1 MLLVGAN
8 HAAGHARAGIAG
20 RLAGIVIL
28 RRMHD
33 DGAAHD
39 VGGGVAPQ
47 TNAIHLRIH
56 MRYAAGIGDEVVA
69 IARVVCA
76 VAGAAV
82 RLHRRVEMA
91 AGAAGIG
98 RAAIAFFMDM
108 KTVATARL

>member
-8 HAAGHARAGIAG
+8 HAARHPRTGIAG

-28 RRMHD
+28 RRMHN

-69 IARVVCA
+69 VTGVMGTMP
-76 VAGAAV
+76 GAAM
-82 RLHRRVEMA
+82 RLHRRVEMT
-91 AGAAGIG
+91 AGAASIG